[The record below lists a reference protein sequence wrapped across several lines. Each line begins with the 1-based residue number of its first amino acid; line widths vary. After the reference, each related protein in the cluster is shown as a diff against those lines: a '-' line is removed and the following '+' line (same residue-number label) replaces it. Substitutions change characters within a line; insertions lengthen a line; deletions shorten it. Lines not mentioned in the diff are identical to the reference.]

1 MLKSIRHG
9 FEPNP
14 EAEKE
19 ASYHYITKLSMSGY
33 LIMLVYGLE
42 IKEIIVLTLFAL

>member
-1 MLKSIRHG
+1 MVL
-9 FEPNP
+9 NLVP

-42 IKEIIVLTLFAL
+42 IKEIIVLTVFAL